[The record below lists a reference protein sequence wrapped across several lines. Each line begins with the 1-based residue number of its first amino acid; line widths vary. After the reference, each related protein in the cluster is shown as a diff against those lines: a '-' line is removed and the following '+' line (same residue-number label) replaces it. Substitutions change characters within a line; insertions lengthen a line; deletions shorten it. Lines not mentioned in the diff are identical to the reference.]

1 MSEKYVE
8 FLIRKL
14 DDLNTPQDMADYY
27 LDEIFDYAMEG
38 DSQACEWVF
47 EPYPTIKRK

>member
-1 MSEKYVE
+1 MSENYIE

-47 EPYPTIKRK
+47 KPYPTIKRK

>member
-1 MSEKYVE
+1 MKESYVD

-27 LDEIFDYAMEG
+27 LDEIFDLALETNEKAVKWLFGTSTY
-38 DSQACEWVF
+38 V
-47 EPYPTIKRK
+47 PKR